1 MDTNTFQLLNK
12 AYRNGVYS
20 SEALSEDELQDIQEW
35 AESLIEE
42 GYDLDE
48 YTDEELYEAYL
59 DEVKGGGKVDPHNP
73 DPSRGMKHSP
83 YVKAGIKQVGIE
95 NQTIRRENEIRRK
108 HKAPRVDPWED
119 PSDPDYR
126 EPPLRVVQAT
136 NRANRAAATDPK
148 MGRLNKRYQKIG
160 DVMDNM
166 KEELDLYDII
176 SEYLVSE
183 GFCES
188 YEDADVIMANMSEEW
203 RESIVEKWIA
213 PNIQK
218 MDKQSERHRGFT
230 LGLGA
235 DTAYR
240 TGPKGES
247 PNTVAIRRNNRM
259 ADVKQSPTFN
269 KYQPPKPKK

>member
-1 MDTNTFQLLNK
+1 MNSNIFWELNEAYQL
-12 AYRNGVYS
+12 GVCNRVD
-20 SEALSEDELQDIQEW
+20 EQVLTEDELVDIQEW
-35 AESLIEE
+35 VEALIEE

-176 SEYLVSE
+176 S
-183 GFCES
+183 
-188 YEDADVIMANMSEEW
+188 
-203 RESIVEKWIA
+203 
-213 PNIQK
+213 
-218 MDKQSERHRGFT
+218 
-230 LGLGA
+230 
-235 DTAYR
+235 
-240 TGPKGES
+240 
-247 PNTVAIRRNNRM
+247 
-259 ADVKQSPTFN
+259 
-269 KYQPPKPKK
+269 

>member
-1 MDTNTFQLLNK
+1 MNSNIFWELNEAYQL
-12 AYRNGVYS
+12 GVCNRVD
-20 SEALSEDELQDIQEW
+20 EQVLTEDELVDIQEW
-35 AESLIEE
+35 VEALIEE

-203 RESIVEKWIA
+203 RQSILDEEDKKLLAARKKSIA
-213 PNIQK
+213 RLNAAKNIE
-218 MDKQSERHRGFT
+218 DKQ
-230 LGLGA
+230 A
-235 DTAYR
+235 DSDYENSIDHSNPSKGKSGYMEVPTDYR
-240 TGPKGES
+240 ARK
-247 PNTVAIRRNNRM
+247 RRASGR
-259 ADVKQSPTFN
+259 
-269 KYQPPKPKK
+269 

>member
-1 MDTNTFQLLNK
+1 MNSNIFWELNEAYQL
-12 AYRNGVYS
+12 GVCNQVV
-20 SEALSEDELQDIQEW
+20 EEVLTEEEIVDIQEW
-35 AESLIEE
+35 VEALIEE

-48 YTDEELYEAYL
+48 YSDDELYEAYL
-59 DEVKGGGKVDPHNP
+59 EDLDEAKVDTGKRTEQKVADRRRRQGATMNNDYDDSNRQALHRGERGQKNTPRVGHDRMPNTYKREQEYQKGLSPEQKAKRQKENKRSFANFKRGKVSLP
-73 DPSRGMKHSP
+73 
-83 YVKAGIKQVGIE
+83 
-95 NQTIRRENEIRRK
+95 
-108 HKAPRVDPWED
+108 
-119 PSDPDYR
+119 
-126 EPPLRVVQAT
+126 
-136 NRANRAAATDPK
+136 
-148 MGRLNKRYQKIG
+148 
-160 DVMDNM
+160 
-166 KEELDLYDII
+166 EELDLYDIV

-203 RESIVEKWIA
+203 RQSIGEKWIA

-230 LGLGA
+230 LGLGS

-247 PNTVAIRRNNRM
+247 PSTVAIRRNNRM
-259 ADVKQSPTFN
+259 AAEKQRPTFN

>member
-1 MDTNTFQLLNK
+1 MDMDPITFAQLNE
-12 AYRNGVYS
+12 AYHKGVYS
-20 SEALSEDELQDIQEW
+20 PEETLDIQEW
-35 AESLIEE
+35 VEALIDE

-48 YTDEELYEAYL
+48 YSDAELYEAYL
-59 DEVKGGGKVDPHNP
+59 AEVRGGGKVDPHNP

-148 MGRLNKRYQKIG
+148 MRRLNKRYQTIG
-160 DVMDNM
+160 NVMDNM
-166 KEELDLYDII
+166 KEELDLYDLV

-183 GFCES
+183 GFCDS
-188 YEDADVIMANMSEEW
+188 YEDADVIMVNMSEEW
-203 RESIVEKWIA
+203 RDGILDEVTGGGKIKFRKGLPGRSPKKAGMEMTPQQKA
-213 PNIQK
+213 ALKLGK
-218 MDKQSERHRGFT
+218 MDVNPSTDPARRERQ
-230 LGLGA
+230 A
-235 DTAYR
+235 
-240 TGPKGES
+240 K
-247 PNTVAIRRNNRM
+247 VALR
-259 ADVKQSPTFN
+259 
-269 KYQPPKPKK
+269 